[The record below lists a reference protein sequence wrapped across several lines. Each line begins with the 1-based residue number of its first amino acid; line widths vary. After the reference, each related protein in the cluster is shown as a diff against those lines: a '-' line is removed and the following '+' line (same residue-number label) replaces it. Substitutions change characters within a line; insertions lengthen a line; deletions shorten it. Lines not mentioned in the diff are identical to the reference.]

1 MVKSHE
7 QRLFN
12 AKRIVFYP
20 YKYYQRREEEE
31 EEREEERGTYNKVL
45 LQVILS

>member
-20 YKYYQRREEEE
+20 YKYYQRERKEE
-31 EEREEERGTYNKVL
+31 EEREEREEHTAKYYYKFY
-45 LQVILS
+45 

>member
-20 YKYYQRREEEE
+20 YKYYQRRGKG
-31 EEREEERGTYNKVL
+31 ERGKRRERGTYSKVL
-45 LQVILS
+45 LQVILN